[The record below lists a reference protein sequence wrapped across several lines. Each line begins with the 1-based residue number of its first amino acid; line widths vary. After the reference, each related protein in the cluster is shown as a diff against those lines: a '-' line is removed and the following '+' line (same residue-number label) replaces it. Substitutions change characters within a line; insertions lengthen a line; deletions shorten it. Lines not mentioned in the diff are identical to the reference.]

1 MKSFLEKSIL
11 MILIIA
17 GIVAI
22 ALGCKK
28 EEVPPTV
35 EILSPTNNS
44 TISNAAAVSISVKFT
59 AEEELEESTVSLK
72 LDSIGAANISP
83 FPLEVHE
90 HVATKTIS
98 ETVNLSSYPS
108 GTRFVIHAET
118 CSDHNCTDK
127 VTATSYFILP

>member
-1 MKSFLEKSIL
+1 MRSFLEKSIL
-11 MILIIA
+11 MILIIV
-17 GIVAI
+17 GIAAI
-22 ALGCKK
+22 TFGCKK
-28 EEVPPTV
+28 EEIPPTI
-35 EILSPTNNS
+35 EILNPANNS
-44 TISNAAAVSISVKFT
+44 IVSDAAAVSISVRFT
-59 AEEELEESTVSLK
+59 AQEELEESTVSLK
-72 LDSIGAANISP
+72 LDSVGAADISP

-127 VTATSYFILP
+127 VTATGYFTLP